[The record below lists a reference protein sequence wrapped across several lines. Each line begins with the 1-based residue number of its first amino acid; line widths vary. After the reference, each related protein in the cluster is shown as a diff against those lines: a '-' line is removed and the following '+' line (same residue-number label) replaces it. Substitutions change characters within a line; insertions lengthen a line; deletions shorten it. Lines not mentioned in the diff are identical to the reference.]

1 MSVEPLD
8 LDTDPKAYLTLH
20 GLLDEPAADAGLTER
35 EREVRTIT
43 REVVAREVALTPL
56 IWTGRTASPTRAC
69 RRWPGPT

>member
-43 REVVAREVALTPL
+43 REVVAREVAP
-56 IWTGRTASPTRAC
+56 P
-69 RRWPGPT
+69 RR